1 MNKGKQ
7 EGLKYIYSKCRV
19 LNHRL
24 TSSSNSTWQQITSSN
39 LVHTMLSEITAA
51 FIEQGIEA
59 ADSLFNMMEDR
70 LQLIY
75 LYSTMLQGFIQ
86 EDNRIIDDVD
96 KLASNLG

>member
-1 MNKGKQ
+1 
-7 EGLKYIYSKCRV
+7 
-19 LNHRL
+19 
-24 TSSSNSTWQQITSSN
+24 
-39 LVHTMLSEITAA
+39 MLSEITAA